1 MRYVIKTLVTTVALF
16 ILAMPTFAQ
25 QADTLKANRKAKTEA
40 DKPEKETIIFDEN
53 APMINSEAAPRLYYI
68 RNVNIHGV
76 EYLNPDILRSSA
88 GLIPGDSL
96 YLPSSYISSAANRLW
111 SQRYFSDVK
120 IGATI
125 EGDSLDLEVFLQE
138 RPRVHHWDVI
148 GPGMTRSK
156 SKELI
161 EEQLKL
167 QTGTE
172 LSDYVIDK
180 NEKLLKKYYS
190 DKGFRNA
197 KITTSITNDTLM
209 KNAVNVTFRV
219 DRNAKVR
226 VGSITFEGND
236 QFTDKRLRK
245 AFKKTHQKSA
255 NFFQNTKL
263 KEDDYKEDKNLL
275 LDFYNA
281 RGYRNATI
289 LSDSIYNMEED
300 RIGIHIKVDEG
311 NKFYIRDVKWVGN
324 SIFATEDLQRLF
336 SVKKGDTYDKKS
348 MHKKLGIGREMDPD
362 QESVSTLYQNRGYL
376 MSQIEPSEIVVGA
389 DSIDM
394 EIKVFEGKPFTINE
408 VGISGNTKVDDEV
421 IRRELSVYPGQLYD
435 RSQLMYTIRQLMNM
449 GHFDPEQ
456 MEPDIQP
463 ISSDLVNINFP
474 LVEAASDQF
483 NIAGGWGAGSF
494 VGSVGISLNN
504 VSTRNLFKKGK
515 WTPYPMGQN
524 QRFSISGQTNG
535 TYYKALAISFT
546 DPWVGGRKPNSLSV
560 SAHISE
566 QNNAYYIWQSAT
578 MYFRSIGVA
587 AGLGKRLQ
595 WPDPYFTLYMEAQYR
610 RYALNN
616 WNYFIMRDGIA
627 NELSAKVVFGRSTVD
642 QPIYPRRGSDFSATL
657 TFTPPYSLWDGRD
670 YSDES
675 MTDQT
680 RYRWI
685 EYHRWQ
691 LKGRWFQPISR
702 NEKLVLMAHAEM
714 GFLGHYNKNKLSPF
728 ERFEVGG
735 DGMSGY
741 TIYGVDII
749 GLRGYKDGE
758 LDPIGSSYSMAYN
771 KYTME
776 LRYPLILKPSSQ
788 IYMLGFLEGGNG
800 FKSWKEFSP
809 FKIKRSAGIGIRM
822 YLPIV
827 GLLGLDWGWGF
838 DCAAGQTK
846 RSGSQLHFTIGQTF

>member
-1 MRYVIKTLVTTVALF
+1 
-16 ILAMPTFAQ
+16 MPTFAQ

-40 DKPEKETIIFDEN
+40 DKPEKKTIIFDEN
-53 APMINSEAAPRLYYI
+53 APMINSEAEPRLYYI

-76 EYLNPDILRSSA
+76 EYLKPDILRSSA

-263 KEDDYKEDKNLL
+263 KEADYKEDKNLL

-494 VGSVGISLNN
+494 VGSVGISLKN

-524 QRFSISGQTNG
+524 QRF
-535 TYYKALAISFT
+535 
-546 DPWVGGRKPNSLSV
+546 
-560 SAHISE
+560 
-566 QNNAYYIWQSAT
+566 
-578 MYFRSIGVA
+578 
-587 AGLGKRLQ
+587 
-595 WPDPYFTLYMEAQYR
+595 
-610 RYALNN
+610 
-616 WNYFIMRDGIA
+616 
-627 NELSAKVVFGRSTVD
+627 
-642 QPIYPRRGSDFSATL
+642 
-657 TFTPPYSLWDGRD
+657 
-670 YSDES
+670 
-675 MTDQT
+675 
-680 RYRWI
+680 
-685 EYHRWQ
+685 
-691 LKGRWFQPISR
+691 
-702 NEKLVLMAHAEM
+702 
-714 GFLGHYNKNKLSPF
+714 
-728 ERFEVGG
+728 
-735 DGMSGY
+735 
-741 TIYGVDII
+741 
-749 GLRGYKDGE
+749 
-758 LDPIGSSYSMAYN
+758 
-771 KYTME
+771 
-776 LRYPLILKPSSQ
+776 
-788 IYMLGFLEGGNG
+788 
-800 FKSWKEFSP
+800 
-809 FKIKRSAGIGIRM
+809 
-822 YLPIV
+822 
-827 GLLGLDWGWGF
+827 
-838 DCAAGQTK
+838 
-846 RSGSQLHFTIGQTF
+846 